1 MALFSLRPRWRR
13 SLAAGSS
20 LAGVLL
26 ACGDAPDAD
35 ADGPTVIRTI
45 PSNGENDVDSS
56 LGSLSVTFSEAMAE
70 GWSWVTETGHASPE
84 VRGFAFYIDEVT
96 NVLPVK
102 LAPHT
107 NYAIWVNSPDHQEL
121 RKFANPDG
129 VSARAYRIQFETR

>member
-1 MALFSLRPRWRR
+1 MALSSLRTRWRR

-20 LAGVLL
+20 LAGVFL

-35 ADGPTVIRTI
+35 AAGPTVIRTS
-45 PSNGENDVDSS
+45 PSNGANDVDSE
-56 LGSLSVTFSEAMAE
+56 LAVLSVTFSEAMGR
-70 GWSWVTETGHASPE
+70 GWSWVTETGHAAPE

-107 NYAIWVNSPDHQEL
+107 NYAIWVNSPDHEEL
-121 RKFANPDG
+121 RKFANSDG